1 MLSLDD
7 MVVRQKEL
15 INKGYQIDNITCAA
29 LMLVAERLGEVSE
42 QLKVLTTPTIT
53 HEPMPKIGP
62 LPTSEEQLERDTGDG
77 PPLKFADKIGIP
89 PERQEKISK
98 EAESL
103 AQEIADGDD

>member
-29 LMLVAERLGEVSE
+29 LMLVAERLGEISE

-53 HEPMPKIGP
+53 HEPMPKI
-62 LPTSEEQLERDTGDG
+62 R
-77 PPLKFADKIGIP
+77 PLKFADKIGIP